1 MRLIIVS
8 GLSGSG
14 KSVALNMLEDLG
26 FYCIDNIPVA
36 LLHTLVEQTV
46 ATGEATWERTAVGID
61 ARSRPA
67 DIANLPQLVTELRAR
82 GVACEVLFLHA
93 DGDVLLKRF
102 GETHRKHPLLVSG
115 SSLRDAIQREV
126 DLLGPVINIADLT
139 IDTTR
144 TSVYD
149 LRDAVRRRI
158 ADRELDALSLMVE
171 SFGYK
176 HGLPSD
182 ADFVFDVRCL
192 PNPYWEPQ
200 LRGLDGRDA
209 AVAEFLEAQ
218 PHTRELLDDILAY
231 LEKWLPRYEDVK
243 RTYMTVAIG
252 CTGGQH
258 RSVFIAERLA
268 ERLATRY
275 ENILTRHTELARPPA

>member
-275 ENILTRHTELARPPA
+275 EKILTRHTELSRPPA